1 MENYNERRIVGNKD
15 GINKFFAKT
24 YAWMAL
30 AVLVSGIF
38 SFLTAT
44 IWSDQ
49 LASIYGSSFKGI
61 IMLVVLIGLTF
72 AINTTAI
79 KNPVLGF
86 VLLMGFAA
94 FMGFTLGS
102 IFLVYSIG
110 NIASAFVGSASIF
123 GSMSLF
129 GLLTKRDLTS
139 IGTQMYAALIGIIVV
154 MLINMIFLKS
164 SMVVLAIS
172 IITVI
177 IFTLL
182 TAYDTQKL
190 KSMYNNIDEVNI
202 SVASLAVI
210 GAMNLY
216 MDFLNLFINLL
227 QIIGIFGGNDN

>member
-1 MENYNERRIVGNKD
+1 MENYNERRIVGNKE

-24 YAWMAL
+24 YAWMGL

-38 SFLTAT
+38 AFLTAT
-44 IWSDQ
+44 VWSNQ
-49 LASIYGSSFKGI
+49 LANVYGSSFKSI
-61 IMLVVLIGLTF
+61 LMFVVLIGFSF
-72 AINTTAI
+72 AINHAAI

-94 FMGFTLGS
+94 FMGFSLGS

-110 NIASAFVGSASIF
+110 NIASAFIGSASIF

-139 IGTQMYAALIGIIVV
+139 VGTQVYAALIGVIVASV
-154 MLINMIFLKS
+154 VNLFLRS
-164 SMVVLAIS
+164 SMIVLVIS

-190 KSMYNNIDEVNI
+190 KSMYNNSDEIGV
-202 SVASLAVI
+202 SASSLAVI
-210 GAMNLY
+210 GAMDLY

-227 QIIGIFGGNDN
+227 QILGIFGGDDN